1 MRKHCI
7 APVAA
12 AVMLAVAGSAQAATT
27 KTATFG
33 VSATVAPNCLVS
45 AANLAFGNYLGDPD
59 TPVNVD
65 ASSDISVRCSKNA
78 AFTLALNAGSTA
90 GATVAQRL
98 LAGPGTEKLQY
109 NLFTTAARNIVFGDG
124 SSGSVTQGGTG
135 TGMANVLTTTVF
147 GRLPDNAFNQA
158 AATGAYSDTV
168 TVSITY

>member
-1 MRKHCI
+1 MRRQTI
-7 APVAA
+7 VPISAA
-12 AVMLAVAGSAQAATT
+12 LLLAVAGSAQAAT

-45 AANLAFGNYLGDPD
+45 AADLAFGNYLGDPD
-59 TPVNVD
+59 SPVNVD
-65 ASSDISVRCSKNA
+65 SSSDISIRCSKNA
-78 AFTLALNAGSTA
+78 AFTLALNAGTTS
-90 GATVAQRL
+90 GATLAQRL
-98 LAGPGTEKLQY
+98 LAGTGTETLQY
-109 NLFTTAARNIVFGDG
+109 NLFTTAARDIVFGDG
-124 SSGSVTQGGTG
+124 SSGSVTKGGTG

>member
-1 MRKHCI
+1 MRKHSI
-7 APVAA
+7 APIAA
-12 AVMLAVAGSAQAATT
+12 GLMLAVAGSAQAAS

-65 ASSDISVRCSKNA
+65 SSSDISVRCSKNA
-78 AFTLALNAGSTA
+78 AYTLALNAGSTA

-98 LAGPGTEKLQY
+98 LAGPGAEKLQY
-109 NLFTTAARNIVFGDG
+109 NLFTTAARNVVFGDG
-124 SSGSVTQGGTG
+124 SGSSVTQGGTG
-135 TGMANVLTTTVF
+135 TGMANVLTTTVY

-158 AATGAYSDTV
+158 AATGVYNDTV

>member
-1 MRKHCI
+1 MRKHSI
-7 APVAA
+7 APIAA
-12 AVMLAVAGSAQAATT
+12 GLMLAVAGSAQAAS

-65 ASSDISVRCSKNA
+65 SSSDISVRCSKNA
-78 AFTLALNAGSTA
+78 AYTLALNAGSTA

-109 NLFTTAARNIVFGDG
+109 NLFTTAGRNIVFGDG
-124 SSGSVTQGGTG
+124 SGSSVTQGGTG
-135 TGMANVLTTTVF
+135 TGMANVLTTTVY